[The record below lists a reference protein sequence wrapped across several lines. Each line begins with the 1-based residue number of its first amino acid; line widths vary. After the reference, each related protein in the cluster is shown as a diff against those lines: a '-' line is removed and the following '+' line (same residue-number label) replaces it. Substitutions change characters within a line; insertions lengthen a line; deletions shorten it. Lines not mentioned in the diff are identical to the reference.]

1 MMASAD
7 ETPAPVPEPVS
18 DEAIEEEVEEVPETA
33 KHRTTWKD
41 LARKG
46 EHEKAIALVEASFGK
61 LVKTLGQADLW
72 ELAKSARLARRGTLA
87 VAALEAYRTRFPDSA
102 RAATAAF
109 LLGRVEMDLNKK
121 PAKAA
126 RWFQSYLDD
135 SPGGSLAEE
144 ALGRLITALRKAGNE
159 AAASKAAARYLEKYP
174 TGTYREIALA
184 VASNS

>member
-1 MMASAD
+1 M
-7 ETPAPVPEPVS
+7 ES
-18 DEAIEEEVEEVPETA
+18 DELVTA
-33 KHRTTWKD
+33 VLFERPSP
-41 LARKG
+41 A
-46 EHEKAIALVEASFGK
+46 V
-61 LVKTLGQADLW
+61 
-72 ELAKSARLARRGTLA
+72 RG
-87 VAALEAYRTRFPDSA
+87 F
-102 RAATAAF
+102 F
-109 LLGRVEMDLNKK
+109 LRQGRVEMDLNKK

-174 TGTYREIALA
+174 TGTFREIALA